1 MNSDLNYITT
11 LSAEFEKI
19 GNPIKSSSKEPN
31 LNLASDFTG
40 WEDTSH
46 FNLTVL
52 NANYSVNS
60 PNNPKRKNE
69 VKELLPLK
77 NISRLKKKIQCSLPD
92 VVSAYE
98 ISKIHPRYR
107 EFFDQPLKSFREKE
121 RFPEI
126 NNKSLLSVYLP
137 SSLDRKMMRK
147 VFENRTRNEIY
158 EGNIRKEKRNR
169 LKALE
174 PVGKLL
180 TIYNDLK

>member
-1 MNSDLNYITT
+1 MNSDINYITT
-11 LSAEFEKI
+11 LSAEFEKNS
-19 GNPIKSSSKEPN
+19 NPIKSSSKEPN

-52 NANYSVNS
+52 NANYSMNS
-60 PNNPKRKNE
+60 PNTTKSKNE
-69 VKELLPLK
+69 VNQLLPLK

-98 ISKIHPRYR
+98 TSKIHPKYR
-107 EFFDQPLKSFREKE
+107 EFFDQPLKSFKEKE

-137 SSLDRKMMRK
+137 RSLDKKMMKK
-147 VFENRTRNEIY
+147 VFENRTRNGIY
-158 EGNIRKEKRNR
+158 EGNLRKEKRNR

-180 TIYNDLK
+180 TIYNNLK